1 MILHGGTV
9 YFFDGVR
16 TDDLYIH
23 AGRFVEQPFP
33 EDTIMD
39 LTGLR
44 VFPGLIDMHIHGFR
58 GHYCLDENPDSLCDF
73 AAELARYG
81 VTSFL
86 PTTTAAPPA
95 LLLNALRRLKS
106 ISGNNN
112 GAVIRGIYMEGPF
125 LSPVYKGAM
134 REDCLCLPDT
144 ALAEAFQEASGGLLK
159 VMAIAPELDGADVL
173 IRWCVKNGIRP
184 SIAHTAAD
192 YATACAA
199 IGAGA
204 DHVTHLFNAMADP
217 RHREPGV
224 FGAALDGGATAEIIA
239 DGHHVHPAFLRMA
252 YRLFGPE
259 RLILISDDTPISGC
273 GDGSFCM
280 DGRVSVVRDGVCR
293 LPDGH
298 QRQCSAAADLRA
310 ACRAVRYTADR
321 RCPYGLRNSG
331 KKARDLQRNR
341 QHHAGQIRRPVCT
354 GRAQPRTADHGRRPY
369 GLPCAGIGGRDF
381 IMDFSL
387 PFVYNGGNHSNEKGL
402 TRYGNSCV

>member
-23 AGRFVEQPFP
+23 AGRFVEQPVP

-125 LSPVYKGAM
+125 LSPIYKGAM

-293 LPDGH
+293 LPDGTINGNV
-298 QRQCSAAADLRA
+298 QPLLTCVLRAEQFGIPLTDAVRMASETPAKKLGIYNETGSIAPGKSADLFVLDKQNR
-310 ACRAVRYTADR
+310 VRLTM
-321 RCPYGLRNSG
+321 
-331 KKARDLQRNR
+331 
-341 QHHAGQIRRPVCT
+341 V
-354 GRAQPRTADHGRRPY
+354 
-369 GLPCAGIGGRDF
+369 GGR
-381 IMDFSL
+381 M
-387 PFVYNGGNHSNEKGL
+387 VYQAPE
-402 TRYGNSCV
+402 

>member
-1 MILHGGTV
+1 MILRGGTV
-9 YFFDGVR
+9 YFSDGVR
-16 TDDLYIH
+16 TDDLYIR
-23 AGRFVEQPFP
+23 AGQFVKQPAP
-33 EDTIMD
+33 DEPTVD

-293 LPDGH
+293 LPDGTINGNV
-298 QRQCSAAADLRA
+298 QPLLTCVLRAEQFGIPLTDAVRMASETPAKKLGIYNETGSIAPGKSADLFVLDKQNR
-310 ACRAVRYTADR
+310 VRLTM
-321 RCPYGLRNSG
+321 
-331 KKARDLQRNR
+331 
-341 QHHAGQIRRPVCT
+341 V
-354 GRAQPRTADHGRRPY
+354 
-369 GLPCAGIGGRDF
+369 GGR
-381 IMDFSL
+381 M
-387 PFVYNGGNHSNEKGL
+387 VYQAPE
-402 TRYGNSCV
+402 

>member
-23 AGRFVEQPFP
+23 AGRFVEQPVP

-86 PTTTAAPPA
+86 PTTTATPPA

-293 LPDGH
+293 LPDGTINGNV
-298 QRQCSAAADLRA
+298 QPLLTCVLRAEQFGIPLTDAVRMASETPAKKLGIYNETGSIAPGKSADLFVLDKQNR
-310 ACRAVRYTADR
+310 VRLTM
-321 RCPYGLRNSG
+321 
-331 KKARDLQRNR
+331 
-341 QHHAGQIRRPVCT
+341 V
-354 GRAQPRTADHGRRPY
+354 
-369 GLPCAGIGGRDF
+369 GGR
-381 IMDFSL
+381 M
-387 PFVYNGGNHSNEKGL
+387 VYQAPE
-402 TRYGNSCV
+402 

>member
-23 AGRFVEQPFP
+23 AGRFVEQPVP

-125 LSPVYKGAM
+125 LSPIYKGAM

-144 ALAEAFQEASGGLLK
+144 ALDEAFQEASGGLLK

-192 YATACAA
+192 YVTACAA

-293 LPDGH
+293 LPDGTINGNV
-298 QRQCSAAADLRA
+298 QPLLTCVLRAEQFGIPLTDAVRMASETPAKKLGIYNETGSIAPGKSADLFVLDEQNR
-310 ACRAVRYTADR
+310 VRLTM
-321 RCPYGLRNSG
+321 
-331 KKARDLQRNR
+331 
-341 QHHAGQIRRPVCT
+341 V
-354 GRAQPRTADHGRRPY
+354 
-369 GLPCAGIGGRDF
+369 GGR
-381 IMDFSL
+381 M
-387 PFVYNGGNHSNEKGL
+387 VYQAPE
-402 TRYGNSCV
+402 

>member
-23 AGRFVEQPFP
+23 AGRFVEQPIP

-95 LLLNALRRLKS
+95 LLLNALRRLES

-252 YRLFGPE
+252 YRLFEPE

-293 LPDGH
+293 LPDGTINGNV
-298 QRQCSAAADLRA
+298 QPLLTCVLRAEQFGIPLTDAVRMASETPAKKLGIYNETGSIAPGKSADLFVLDEQNR
-310 ACRAVRYTADR
+310 VRLTM
-321 RCPYGLRNSG
+321 
-331 KKARDLQRNR
+331 
-341 QHHAGQIRRPVCT
+341 V
-354 GRAQPRTADHGRRPY
+354 
-369 GLPCAGIGGRDF
+369 GGR
-381 IMDFSL
+381 M
-387 PFVYNGGNHSNEKGL
+387 VYQAPE
-402 TRYGNSCV
+402 

>member
-23 AGRFVEQPFP
+23 AGRFVEQPVP

-86 PTTTAAPPA
+86 PTTTATPPA

-259 RLILISDDTPISGC
+259 RLILTSDDTPISGC

-293 LPDGH
+293 LPDGTINGNV
-298 QRQCSAAADLRA
+298 QPLLTCVLRAEQFGIPLTDAVRMASETPAKKLGIYNETGSIAPGKSADLFVLDEQNR
-310 ACRAVRYTADR
+310 VRLTM
-321 RCPYGLRNSG
+321 
-331 KKARDLQRNR
+331 
-341 QHHAGQIRRPVCT
+341 V
-354 GRAQPRTADHGRRPY
+354 
-369 GLPCAGIGGRDF
+369 GGR
-381 IMDFSL
+381 M
-387 PFVYNGGNHSNEKGL
+387 VYQAPE
-402 TRYGNSCV
+402 

>member
-23 AGRFVEQPFP
+23 AGRFVEQPVP

-125 LSPVYKGAM
+125 LSPIYKGAM
-134 REDCLCLPDT
+134 REVCLCLPDT

-192 YATACAA
+192 YVTACAA

-293 LPDGH
+293 LPDGTINGNV
-298 QRQCSAAADLRA
+298 QPLLTCVLRAEQFGIPLTDAVRMASETPAKKLGIYNETGSIAPGKSADLFVLDEQNR
-310 ACRAVRYTADR
+310 VRLTM
-321 RCPYGLRNSG
+321 
-331 KKARDLQRNR
+331 
-341 QHHAGQIRRPVCT
+341 V
-354 GRAQPRTADHGRRPY
+354 
-369 GLPCAGIGGRDF
+369 GGR
-381 IMDFSL
+381 M
-387 PFVYNGGNHSNEKGL
+387 VYQAPE
-402 TRYGNSCV
+402 

>member
-23 AGRFVEQPFP
+23 AGRFVEQPVP

-144 ALAEAFQEASGGLLK
+144 ALVEAFQEASGGLLK

-239 DGHHVHPAFLRMA
+239 DGHHVHPTFLRMA

-293 LPDGH
+293 LPDGTINGNV
-298 QRQCSAAADLRA
+298 QPLLTCVLRAEQFGIPLTDAVRMASETPAKKLGIYNETGSIAPGKSADLFVLDKQNR
-310 ACRAVRYTADR
+310 VRLTM
-321 RCPYGLRNSG
+321 
-331 KKARDLQRNR
+331 
-341 QHHAGQIRRPVCT
+341 V
-354 GRAQPRTADHGRRPY
+354 
-369 GLPCAGIGGRDF
+369 GGR
-381 IMDFSL
+381 M
-387 PFVYNGGNHSNEKGL
+387 VYQAPE
-402 TRYGNSCV
+402 

>member
-23 AGRFVEQPFP
+23 AGRFVEQPIP

-73 AAELARYG
+73 AAELARCG

-95 LLLNALRRLKS
+95 LLLNALRRLES

-293 LPDGH
+293 LPDGTINGNV
-298 QRQCSAAADLRA
+298 QPLLTCVLRAEQFGIPLTDAVRMASETPAKKLGIYNETGSIAPGKSADLFVLDEQNR
-310 ACRAVRYTADR
+310 VRLTM
-321 RCPYGLRNSG
+321 
-331 KKARDLQRNR
+331 
-341 QHHAGQIRRPVCT
+341 V
-354 GRAQPRTADHGRRPY
+354 
-369 GLPCAGIGGRDF
+369 GGR
-381 IMDFSL
+381 M
-387 PFVYNGGNHSNEKGL
+387 VYQAPE
-402 TRYGNSCV
+402 